1 MKEIIFRKISR
12 RRRGIILEEFILRK
26 ISKMLRETHRGAHT

>member
-1 MKEIIFRKISR
+1 MKETIFRKISR
-12 RRRGIILEEFILRK
+12 RQRGTILEEFILRK